1 MGYVGMAIDL
11 TDRKSAEE
19 ARQRLVHTSR
29 LAVVGELSAM
39 IVHELNQ
46 PLTAMRFNVE
56 TAKTLVDP
64 QSATS
69 QELVEVLTDIQADN
83 QRATDAIQRI
93 RALVSKRELQ
103 IQVVDMNACV
113 SEVVSLVK
121 SELTRRHVQLH
132 TDCHAPGA
140 TVHGDAVHLQHA
152 ILNLIVNGMDAMKDN
167 PESERNLFVRTA
179 ANVDGYV
186 EVSITDTGHGIEAE
200 NLSRVFE
207 SFYTTKP
214 DGMGM
219 GLYLAR
225 LIVQSHSGRLWA
237 ENNKN
242 GKGTTLRFILPT
254 VPTEAPKP
262 SPLKEAS
269 TYPAAAGK

>member
-1 MGYVGMAIDL
+1 M
-11 TDRKSAEE
+11 
-19 ARQRLVHTSR
+19 
-29 LAVVGELSAM
+29 
-39 IVHELNQ
+39 
-46 PLTAMRFNVE
+46 
-56 TAKTLVDP
+56 
-64 QSATS
+64 
-69 QELVEVLTDIQADN
+69 
-83 QRATDAIQRI
+83 
-93 RALVSKRELQ
+93 SKRELQ
-103 IQVVDMNACV
+103 IQVVDMNTCV
-113 SEVVSLVK
+113 SEVVNLVK

-132 TDCHAPGA
+132 TDCHVAGA

-152 ILNLIVNGMDAMKDN
+152 ILNLIVNGMDAMKEN
-167 PESERNLFVRTA
+167 PESERNLFVSTA

-225 LIVQSHSGRLWA
+225 LIVQSHAGRLWA

-254 VPTEAPKP
+254 IPTEAPKP

-269 TYPAAAGK
+269 TYPAAAREVEENVWQPQGEFCFHFEQRSLVNIYLMGNRLALTVKEILDEQIARENSLIKGYFCSPVSR